1 MIKYLVFFI
10 IFILVIF
17 TLLLLAY
24 NVLPISVVNREKST
38 ICLSNVKVGAISY
51 LRDKQLNSR
60 KLTTF
65 FDIINFSDQFSVSY
79 YRGQCGNDSSPTIN
93 LSCSL
98 ELRTEFLRKEGRSY
112 CLVYILPNGLLDC
125 SECGG

>member
-24 NVLPISVVNREKST
+24 NVLPITVLNKDEST

-51 LRDKQLNSR
+51 LRDKQLNR
-60 KLTTF
+60 HELMTF
-65 FDIINFSDQFSVSY
+65 FDIISFSDQFSVSY
-79 YRGQCGNDSSPTIN
+79 YRGQCGNDSSPIN

-98 ELRTEFLRKEGRSY
+98 ELRTELLRKGGGSY
-112 CLVYILPNGLLDC
+112 CLVYILPNGVLDC
-125 SECGG
+125 FDCD